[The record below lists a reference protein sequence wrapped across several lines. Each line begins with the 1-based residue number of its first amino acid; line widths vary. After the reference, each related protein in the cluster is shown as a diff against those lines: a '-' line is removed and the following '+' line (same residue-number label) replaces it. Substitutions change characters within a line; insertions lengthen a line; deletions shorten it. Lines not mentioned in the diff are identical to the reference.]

1 MTWKHIVLSATAVL
15 ICACSGDPVADAA
28 AQSTSSATQAAKPKV
43 DAATQPEIGA
53 ELIRDNIYLL
63 TGPGG
68 NIGLSIGEDGAFVI
82 DDKFARFGEQ
92 IIETVQS
99 LTDAP
104 IKFVINTHYHGDHT
118 GANAILK
125 DTGATVIAHDNVR
138 KRMGLTFENKLFGR
152 TVDATSPELWPTV
165 TFSQSSTF
173 HFNGQTVKVIHT
185 PHAHTDGDSIIYFE
199 DANILHM
206 GDNYFKGMFPY
217 IDVDA
222 GGSLQGM
229 IKSHNQALSLANA
242 DTVIIPGHGALANKT
257 ELTETRDMLVTVQN
271 RVDQRIKSGQS
282 LDDILAD
289 NILDDLKSY
298 VKFID
303 EEKMVRIS
311 YRSLTK

>member
-1 MTWKHIVLSATAVL
+1 
-15 ICACSGDPVADAA
+15 
-28 AQSTSSATQAAKPKV
+28 
-43 DAATQPEIGA
+43 
-53 ELIRDNIYLL
+53 
-63 TGPGG
+63 
-68 NIGLSIGEDGAFVI
+68 
-82 DDKFARFGEQ
+82 
-92 IIETVQS
+92 
-99 LTDAP
+99 
-104 IKFVINTHYHGDHT
+104 
-118 GANAILK
+118 
-125 DTGATVIAHDNVR
+125 
-138 KRMGLTFENKLFGR
+138 
-152 TVDATSPELWPTV
+152 
-165 TFSQSSTF
+165 
-173 HFNGQTVKVIHT
+173 
-185 PHAHTDGDSIIYFE
+185 
-199 DANILHM
+199 M

>member
-1 MTWKHIVLSATAVL
+1 MATAL
-15 ICACSGDPVADAA
+15 
-28 AQSTSSATQAAKPKV
+28 
-43 DAATQPEIGA
+43 
-53 ELIRDNIYLL
+53 
-63 TGPGG
+63 
-68 NIGLSIGEDGAFVI
+68 
-82 DDKFARFGEQ
+82 
-92 IIETVQS
+92 
-99 LTDAP
+99 
-104 IKFVINTHYHGDHT
+104 
-118 GANAILK
+118 
-125 DTGATVIAHDNVR
+125 
-138 KRMGLTFENKLFGR
+138 
-152 TVDATSPELWPTV
+152 
-165 TFSQSSTF
+165 
-173 HFNGQTVKVIHT
+173 
-185 PHAHTDGDSIIYFE
+185 YFE